1 MNSVEGNI
9 IHQKLDE
16 FIRKY
21 YKNQLIR
28 GLIYSVGLVLLFY
41 IGVSTLEYFAE
52 FGTTVRTILFY
63 SFLAT
68 CGYVLTRY
76 IAFPLA
82 KLYSFGSIISYN
94 QAAAIIGNHFSNVQD
109 KLLNVLQLQSL
120 NENYASVELL
130 NAGINQKITE
140 LKPIPFTAAID
151 LNENRK
157 YAKYALIPILLL
169 FGILIVAP
177 KILSTGTKRLINHG
191 TYFEKEAP
199 FTFEIENKELKA
211 VQQQD
216 FVLKV
221 KINGDQVPAE
231 SFIVI
236 NGNEFKLE
244 KENATSFTY
253 VFKNVQKDVDFN
265 ITGGGFASKE
275 YKLTAL
281 PKPTLLGF
289 EAQLKYPTYLNRKD
303 ETITNTGDMLV
314 PQGTKITW
322 VFNTRNSDGI
332 ALHFTDS
339 SLNLSPVA
347 ENKFSFTRRFMQN
360 AAYSINTNNKF
371 VQKADSVN
379 YSISVVPDAYP
390 IVELTERRDSLKPS
404 NIYFSGLIKDDYGFN
419 RFDFHYKVFTSDT
432 NSQPVERKEEFN
444 MPLQKGQLTQ
454 PFVHYM
460 DISRFEL
467 KAGDKI
473 EYYFEVFDN
482 DGVNGSK
489 SARSHVMSFKAPTLE
504 ELDQNTEKNNNKIK
518 DELEESLKKAKDLQ
532 KDIADLNKKL
542 LEKKQLGWEEKKKL
556 ENLLEKQKELEK
568 KIENTQQ
575 ANQQN
580 NQEQNQYKQQDE
592 NILEKQKELEKLF
605 ENLMTPEMKKLF
617 SELQKL
623 MEKMDKQKVQE
634 TLEKLKLSDKDI
646 EKELDRTL
654 EQFKQMEVENKME
667 DVAKKLDELAQ
678 KQEELAKQ
686 TENKKP
692 DDKSNEQKNDQK
704 NNEQKNPDQK
714 NNEQKNQENKS
725 NENPENKNPDQKNN
739 EQKNQENKSNENP
752 ENKNPDQKNNEQKT
766 PDQKLSKEQ
775 LQQKQEEL
783 TKKFDDLKKEMQ
795 EMKDLNQKLEQ
806 PIPMPDTKQGEQK
819 VSEQQQNASQQLQKN
834 SKKKAAESQKEAA
847 EEMEKMEQQ
856 MQEAIE
862 QQQQEQQGEDMQAI
876 RQILE
881 NLIRVSFDQEELAKE
896 VQVTKTS
903 NPKYTNL
910 AKKQKQ
916 LQDDSRMIEDSLL
929 ALSKRNPKV
938 SADMNREISSVQ
950 SNMHKAINAF
960 EERNSPEAQLRGQNT
975 MTSIN
980 NLALMLNEAL
990 DQMQKSER
998 EGKKKKGSKKG
1009 GGNCKKPGSSSG
1021 QGQKPSMANMRQMQE
1036 SLNKQIEQMKKIL
1049 EQQGKQQ
1056 GGKKPGEKPG
1066 KDGQGKN
1073 GSNPYGNIPGTSE
1086 SLAKMAAEQEA
1097 IRKAVQE
1104 ALSKMQKNGGNQPGG
1119 DILSKMEETEAD
1131 LVNKAITQETIKR
1144 QQEIMTKM
1152 LESEKAQREQEQ
1164 DEQRKSNEAKQE
1176 TYTNPAMFLEYQKLK
1191 EKETELLKTMP
1202 PSLTPYYRGK
1212 VNQYFNTFV
1221 K

>member
-1 MNSVEGNI
+1 MNRVEGNI

-52 FGTTVRTILFY
+52 FSTTVRTILFY
-63 SFLAT
+63 SFLLT
-68 CGYVLTRY
+68 CGYVIGKY
-76 IAFPLA
+76 IVIPLL
-82 KLYSFGSIISYN
+82 KLNSFGAVISHT
-94 QAAAIIGNHFSNVQD
+94 QAAGIIGDHFSNVQD

-130 NAGINQKITE
+130 NASINQKITE
-140 LKPIPFTAAID
+140 LKPVPFTAAID

-157 YAKYALIPILLL
+157 YAKYAIIPILLL
-169 FGILIVAP
+169 IGILIVAP
-177 KILSTGTKRLINHG
+177 KILSTGTERLINYD

-199 FTFEIENKELKA
+199 FTFEIENGELKA

-244 KENATSFTY
+244 KENASTFSY
-253 VFKNVQKDVDFN
+253 VFKNVQRDVDFN
-265 ITGGGFASKE
+265 LMGGGFSSKD

-289 EAQLKYPTYLNRKD
+289 EAQLKYPAYLNRKD
-303 ETITNTGDMLV
+303 ETISNTGDMLV

-322 VFNTRNSDGI
+322 TFNTRNSEGI
-332 ALHFTDS
+332 DLHFSDS

-347 ENKFSFTRRFMQN
+347 ENKFSFSRRFMQN
-360 AAYSINTNNKF
+360 AAYSINTHNQF
-371 VQKADSVN
+371 VPKADSVN
-379 YSISVVPDAYP
+379 YSISVVPDAFP
-390 IVELTERRDSLKPS
+390 TVELTEKRDSLKPN
-404 NIYFSGLIKDDYGFN
+404 NIYFSGQVKDDHGFN
-419 RFDFHYKVFTSDT
+419 RFDFHYKVFSSDT
-432 NSQPVERKEEFN
+432 NGTPFENAQEFN
-444 MPLQKGQLTQ
+444 MPLQKAQLTQ
-454 PFVHYM
+454 PFVHFI
-460 DISRFEL
+460 DVARFEL

-473 EYYFEVFDN
+473 EYYFEVWDN

-504 ELDQNTEKNNNKIK
+504 ELDKNTQKNNDKIK
-518 DELEESLKKAKDLQ
+518 NDLEESLKKAKELQ
-532 KDIADLNKKL
+532 KEIAELNKKL

-568 KIENTQQ
+568 KVEQTKD

-580 NQEQNQYKQQDE
+580 NQEQNQYKQQGE
-592 NILEKQKELEKLF
+592 NILEKQQELEKLF
-605 ENLMTPEMKKLF
+605 ENIMTPEMKKLF
-617 SELQKL
+617 AELQKL
-623 MEKMDKQKVQE
+623 MEKMDKNKVQE

-686 TENKKP
+686 ADPNLIPKP
-692 DDKSNEQKNDQK
+692 REEKQPD
-704 NNEQKNPDQK
+704 KNPD
-714 NNEQKNQENKS
+714 NKNQDNK
-725 NENPENKNPDQKNN
+725 NPDNKNPDQKNN
-739 EQKNQENKSNENP
+739 EQKNP
-752 ENKNPDQKNNEQKT
+752 EQK
-766 PDQKLSKEQ
+766 LNKEQ
-775 LQQKQEEL
+775 IQQKQEEL
-783 TKKFDDLKKEMQ
+783 TKKFDELKKEMQ
-795 EMKDLNQKLEQ
+795 EMKDLNQKLEE
-806 PIPMPDTKQGEQK
+806 PMPMPDTKSGEQK
-819 VSEQQQNASQQLQKN
+819 TSEQQQNASQQLQKN
-834 SKKKAAESQKEAA
+834 NKKKAAQSQQEAA
-847 EEMEKMEQQ
+847 GEMEKMGEQMQQALEEQQ
-856 MQEAIE
+856 E
-862 QQQQEQQGEDMQAI
+862 EQQGEDMQAI

-881 NLIRVSFDQEELAKE
+881 NLLRVSFDQEELAKE
-896 VQVTKTS
+896 VQITKTS
-903 NPKYTNL
+903 NPRYTNL

-916 LQDDSRMIEDSLL
+916 LQDDSKMIEDSLL
-929 ALSKRNPKV
+929 ALSKRNPKI
-938 SADMNREISSVQ
+938 SAEINREINSVRSSMQ
-950 SNMHKAINAF
+950 KSINSF
-960 EERNSPEAQLRGQNT
+960 EERNTPEAQMRGQMA

-980 NLALMLNEAL
+980 NLALMLNESL
-990 DQMQKSER
+990 EQMQKEER
-998 EGKKKKGSKKG
+998 EGQKKKGGKPGKG
-1009 GGNCKKPGSSSG
+1009 KCKKPGSSPG
-1021 QGQKPSMANMRQMQE
+1021 KGQKPSMANMRQMQE
-1036 SLNKQIEQMKKIL
+1036 QLNKQIEQMKKLL
-1049 EQQGKQQ
+1049 EQQGKDP
-1056 GGKKPGEKPG
+1056 GGKKPGNKPG
-1066 KDGQGKN
+1066 QQGKGN
-1073 GSNPYGNIPGTSE
+1073 NPYGNIPGESE

-1104 ALSKMQKNGGNQPGG
+1104 ALQKMQKNGGNMPGG
-1119 DILSKMEETEAD
+1119 DILSKMEETETD

-1144 QQEIMTKM
+1144 QQEILTKM

-1164 DEQRKSNEAKQE
+1164 DEQRKSNEAKDE
-1176 TYTNPAMFLEYQKLK
+1176 IYANPALFLEYQKLK
-1191 EKETELLKTMP
+1191 EQETELLKTMP

-1212 VNQYFNTFV
+1212 VNQYFNSFV